1 MKTSGK
7 SHESLGFHC
16 SGLVEI
22 SLCTKDHPK
31 KAKLAVDFFPAA
43 LAEAGLEITFQV
55 GWSVRQGQLSPAGEV
70 ETFVHPH
77 RQIWRG
83 R

>member
-31 KAKLAVDFFPAA
+31 KAKLAVDSFLPESTKREISSPPAVNRGNKTA
-43 LAEAGLEITFQV
+43 LQDGASCYVTLD
-55 GWSVRQGQLSPAGEV
+55 
-70 ETFVHPH
+70 
-77 RQIWRG
+77 
-83 R
+83 

>member
-1 MKTSGK
+1 MKCVLWLVKYK
-7 SHESLGFHC
+7 SSIAARLQM
-16 SGLVEI
+16 LVVKYCCF
-22 SLCTKDHPK
+22 L
-31 KAKLAVDFFPAA
+31 PAA

-55 GWSVRQGQLSPAGEV
+55 GPSVRHGQLSPAGEV
-70 ETFVHPH
+70 ETFVHLP